1 MEHVADKKHNRGS
14 TISGVSLRF
23 SRITIVGV
31 FIFLLLPLVLP
42 AQENDHWVEDMFSDQ
57 AQINTKLLPEFNDA
71 YGVAFRDLTND
82 GWADL
87 YVVRFRNL
95 NRLFINRSGIT
106 HFKDRTIQSGLGG
119 NLAPSG
125 LRNLELGASVIDYNN
140 DGIVDVLVTGWG
152 GTTHLFQQTERLRF
166 VDVNEKA
173 GIRLPM
179 SGNAGVWADVDRDGD
194 LDLFITDE
202 HSANRLY
209 IQVAPGKFENR
220 AADWGVADTT
230 ISQGAAFSDIDGD
243 FYPDLYVCNWLAPDY
258 FYKNIDGKHFERVP
272 LPIKHLTDPLNS
284 NGVTFGDI
292 DNDGDPD
299 LLVTDRQG
307 QSALYRNEVDP
318 DGRKWKFINV
328 THEIGLINS
337 YPAYSGLMADFNND
351 GWLDVFFTNIGPN
364 ELYLNRGQ
372 GHFKKAYQDTPSPTS
387 QLQYYSTGAAVADV
401 DHDGDLDLFIAN
413 KDTNCVLAINPLNRP
428 NSIRFRL
435 EGVRSNREAIG
446 AKVWLF
452 ARESAQQATGLA
464 GYREVSSSGGY
475 LSANEAVVHF
485 GVEPERTYLARIQFP
500 SGRTVLRD
508 HLRSGQVVF
517 VSEMEGAA
525 KTLVRAQ
532 QYAGRLVRKPSFWL
546 NLLLSLALAGLLG
559 GFISLSIYRYQWTKR
574 QTAGFLT
581 GSLVLLYL
589 LFGLLSGKPVRSILL
604 VQLSFMGVVILIVAG
619 FMERIRQLKTR
630 RYSYRY
636 SLQQFSE
643 RLILIRDNDKL
654 AKQLVNTTLQTMDVR
669 FCAFAETVQNRFTV
683 KSSAGKWDREVT
695 QFEFSDE
702 QKRTLIRLPG
712 LDRNMVKERFPDLYT
727 AGARYL
733 VPIKRQ
739 EELLAL
745 LLLGQP
751 AQRSLPK
758 EDIGLLTILANQAAL
773 TIENNRFI
781 EETRQ
786 LTRKVTA
793 SETREKYI
801 RELEEKNAT
810 LERLFAELKE
820 TQAQLVQSEKLS
832 SLGQLVAGI
841 AHELNNPIGYIYANM
856 RELQKYIALLSRP
869 PEKEPEDEEQAADLE
884 FVRRDIHTLLDE
896 SLEGSKRVKEIVTAL
911 RNFSRLDEAEFK
923 RADIHEGLESTL
935 MLLNNEFGDR
945 IRVQKD
951 YDVIPPIDCLPGHL
965 NQVFMNLL
973 LNAAQAIR
981 GEGTIWITTR
991 KIDDRVRIVIRD
1003 NGPGI
1008 PKAVRENI
1016 FDPFFTTKPVGMGT
1030 GLGLSISYGIIRKHD
1045 GTIEVSSKEGEGTTF
1060 TITLPMKQ
1068 NQKADPG
1075 DEKRNQASGA
1085 GVT

>member
-1 MEHVADKKHNRGS
+1 VRNVEDNKNNNRF
-14 TISGVSLRF
+14 TIPFRDLRF
-23 SRITIVGV
+23 LRIATAGV
-31 FIFLLLPLVLP
+31 FIFLSLPLVLS
-42 AQENDHWVEDMFSDQ
+42 AQENDHWVAAMFSNQ

-87 YVVRFRNL
+87 YIVRFRNL
-95 NRLFINRSGIT
+95 NRLFINRGGVT
-106 HFKDRTIQSGLGG
+106 PFKDRTIQSGLGG

-125 LRNLELGASVIDYNN
+125 LRNLELGASVIDYDNN
-140 DGIVDVLVTGWG
+140 GIPDVLVTGWG
-152 GTTHLFQQTERLRF
+152 VTTHLFQQTERLRF
-166 VDVNEKA
+166 VNVTEKA

-220 AADWGVADTT
+220 ATDWGVADTT
-230 ISQGAAFSDIDGD
+230 ISQGAAFGDMDGD

-258 FYKNIDGKHFERVP
+258 FYKNIDGNHFERMS

-284 NGVTFGDI
+284 NGVNFGDI

-328 THEIGLINS
+328 THEIGLINP
-337 YPAYSGLMADFNND
+337 YPAYSGLLADFNND

-364 ELYLNRGQ
+364 ALYLNRGQ
-372 GHFKKAYQDTPSPTS
+372 GHFKKVYQDTPSFTS

-428 NSIRFRL
+428 NSIRIRL

-452 ARESAQQATGLA
+452 ARESAQQASGLV

-475 LSANEAVVHF
+475 FSANEAVVHF
-485 GVEPERTYLARIQFP
+485 GVDPGRTYLARIQFP

-508 HLRSGQVVF
+508 HLRSGQVLT
-517 VSEMEGAA
+517 VSEMEGVA

-532 QYAGRLVRKPSFWL
+532 QYAVRLVRKPVFWV
-546 NLLLSLALAGLLG
+546 NLLLSLVLAGLVG
-559 GFISLSIYRYQWTKR
+559 GFISLAIYRYQWTKR

-604 VQLSFMGVVILIVAG
+604 VQLSFMGAVILVVAG

-630 RYSYRY
+630 RYSYRN

-643 RLILIRDNDKL
+643 RLILIRDNDEL
-654 AKQLVNTTLQTMDVR
+654 AEQLVTTTLQTMDLR
-669 FCAFAETVQNRFTV
+669 FCVLAEIAGNRFTV
-683 KSSAGKWDREVT
+683 KSSAGKREKEIAP
-695 QFEFSDE
+695 FEISEE
-702 QKRTLIRLPG
+702 QKRALRRLPG
-712 LDRNMVKERFPDLYT
+712 LDRNKVKEQFPALYA
-727 AGARYL
+727 AGVHYL
-733 VPIKRQ
+733 IPIKRQ

-745 LLLGQP
+745 LMLGEP

-758 EDIGLLTILANQAAL
+758 EDIGLLIILANQAAL

-786 LTRKVTA
+786 LTRKVTE

-801 RELEEKNAT
+801 RELEKKNAT
-810 LERLFAELKE
+810 LEKLYAELKE

-856 RELQKYIALLSRP
+856 QELRKYITLLSRP
-869 PEKEPEDEEQAADLE
+869 PEKEAEDEEQAADLE

-945 IRVQKD
+945 IQVRKD
-951 YDVIPPIDCLPGHL
+951 YDTIPPIDCLPGHL

-973 LNAAQAIR
+973 LNAAQAIP

-991 KIDDRVRIVIRD
+991 KINNRVRIVIRD
-1003 NGPGI
+1003 SGPGI
-1008 PKAVRENI
+1008 PQTVREKI

-1030 GLGLSISYGIIRKHD
+1030 GLGLSISYGIIRKHG
-1045 GTIEVSSKEGEGTTF
+1045 GTIEVQSEEGEGTTF
-1060 TITLPMKQ
+1060 TITLPMQ
-1068 NQKADPG
+1068 QDQK
-1075 DEKRNQASGA
+1075 EKASGEKD
-1085 GVT
+1085 